1 MLQPSLRTAG
11 DICRPALYGIYLLEA
26 TANRLTSRSRRRRKM
41 LAKAKR
47 RRGRRWKWRWRRV
60 SASRRST
67 VIASRDNEGARERE
81 DFMKLLCAAC
91 ASDFGGGLA
100 LTRFSIH
107 LHMDMY
113 ACVCVCVC
121 MLDCCTW
128 RTDADADTRSRHES
142 YAQSAGLVVQR
153 RHRRGRRRR
162 MKSSGNPLKL
172 VNANRKCICS
182 VFHNL

>member
-26 TANRLTSRSRRRRKM
+26 TANQLTSRSRRRRKM
-41 LAKAKR
+41 LAKAQKKER
-47 RRGRRWKWRWRRV
+47 RRWKWRWRRV

-67 VIASRDNEGARERE
+67 VVATTKELERE
-81 DFMKLLCAAC
+81 DFIKLLCAAC

-113 ACVCVCVC
+113 VYVCV
-121 MLDCCTW
+121 LDCCTW

-142 YAQSAGLVVQR
+142 YAQSAGHVVQR
-153 RHRRGRRRR
+153 RHRRGR